1 MYPAAKIRTALAAG
15 ALGLALVAC
24 QSPRAPAPRPSTP
37 DATRSDWSA
46 PGGSGGGWVAS
57 PSASTAPPSTK
68 VQGPPQAPSLPAPTR
83 SAGLTMRQLAGQRI
97 IYSYPG
103 LTPPASL
110 LRIIRAGEAAG
121 VIFFGENIAGTAQ
134 ISSVIA
140 QLRRAQA
147 QSPVHVPLLLMADQE
162 GGLIRRL
169 PGAPARSEKQIGQSA
184 DPVAAAAAAGT
195 GAGRT
200 LAAVGMNVNLAP
212 VLDVYSIAGNFIDQ
226 YQRSYSANP
235 GSVAPLGRAFI
246 AAQQRTGV
254 AATAKHFPGLGWA
267 ATAQNTDTG
276 PVTLSQSLARL
287 RGTDEFPYSAAVA
300 IGVDLVMVSW
310 ATYPALD
317 PNRPAG
323 LSPTVVGQELRGR
336 IGFTGVTITD
346 ALEAGALARYGSTGQ
361 RAVAAAAAG
370 MDLLLCS
377 ARDVSQGEAATTA
390 LVNAQ
395 AGGQLDATGFT
406 AATDRIAAL
415 RAHLH

>member
-1 MYPAAKIRTALAAG
+1 M
-15 ALGLALVAC
+15 
-24 QSPRAPAPRPSTP
+24 
-37 DATRSDWSA
+37 
-46 PGGSGGGWVAS
+46 
-57 PSASTAPPSTK
+57 
-68 VQGPPQAPSLPAPTR
+68 PTR
-83 SAGLTMRQLAGQRI
+83 SAGLSRRQLAGQRI

-134 ISSVIA
+134 ISTVIA

-147 QSPVHVPLLLMADQE
+147 QSPVHVPLLLMVDQE

-169 PGAPARSEKQIGQSA
+169 PGAPALSAKRIGQSA
-184 DPVAAAAAAGT
+184 DPVTAATTAGT

-212 VLDVYSIAGNFIDQ
+212 VLDVYSPAGNFIDQ

-235 GSVAPLGRAFI
+235 GTVAALGQAFI

-287 RGTDEFPYSAAVA
+287 RGIDEFPYSAAVA
-300 IGVDLVMVSW
+300 SGVDLVMVSW

-323 LSPTVVGQELRGR
+323 LSPTVVRQELRGR
-336 IGFTGVTITD
+336 IGFTGVTVTD
-346 ALEAGALARYGSTGQ
+346 ALEAGALAHYGSTGQ
-361 RAVAAAAAG
+361 RAVAAATAG
-370 MDLLLCS
+370 MDLILCS

-395 AGGQLDATGFT
+395 AGDQLDSTGFI
-406 AATDRIAAL
+406 AAADRIADL